1 VGCAPPGLQVF
12 ASPTAEFT
20 VAMVSMVVMVD
31 KSVGM
36 MGIIVIVDVGARSV
50 ISSVIVDVASVT
62 NTIDI
67 GPVTKTI

>member
-1 VGCAPPGLQVF
+1 
-12 ASPTAEFT
+12 
-20 VAMVSMVVMVD
+20 MVSMVVMVD